1 MNAMK
6 KMLARMTMLL
16 ALLVLLLAV
25 TARADGLRV
34 DFYDMGKADA
44 MLITTPDGVRIL
56 IDCGTNKGGKA
67 LVERFRREG
76 VDGID
81 TLIITHYD
89 KDHVGG
95 ADKVLE
101 SVPVRQVIM
110 PVYDKE
116 SKQHT
121 QFMEALGVLDEIE
134 THPMDIHS
142 EMAMQSGDGV
152 ALSITS
158 AHRSSYGADEENDF
172 SLAVRL
178 TYGETKFLFA
188 GDAETPRQ
196 LELLEEGDVACDVL
210 KVPYHGRLVS
220 ASERF
225 LTEASPK
232 IAYITDSEE
241 EPASGKLIDMLTGL
255 GAQVFTSREDGSVTV
270 VSDGKTV
277 SVAQ

>member
-1 MNAMK
+1 MK
-6 KMLARMTMLL
+6 KGLILMLAL
-16 ALLVLLLAV
+16 ALMLSGCAALA
-25 TARADGLRV
+25 REEGLRV

-44 MLITTPDGVRIL
+44 MLVTTPGGTRIL

-67 LVERFRREG
+67 LVEQFEEEGIRE
-76 VDGID
+76 ID

-101 SVPVRQVIM
+101 EIDVRQVIM

-121 QFMEALGVLDEIE
+121 QFMEALEAAGDIE
-134 THPMDIHS
+134 VHAMPIGSD
-142 EMAMQSGDGV
+142 MAMNSPDGV
-152 ALSITS
+152 TLSLTA
-158 AHRSSYGADEENDF
+158 AHRESYGHDEENDF
-172 SLAVRL
+172 SLAVRM

-188 GDAETPRQ
+188 GDAEAPRQ
-196 LELLEEGDVACDVL
+196 MELLEEGGVACDVL

-220 ASERF
+220 ASETF
-225 LTEASPK
+225 LTEANPK
-232 IAYITDSEE
+232 IAYITDDEKD
-241 EPASGKLIDMLTGL
+241 PASPEVIDLLEEL
-255 GAQVFTSREDGSVTV
+255 GAQVYTSREHGGIAV

-277 SVAQ
+277 RVL